1 MSSLAG
7 DARDP
12 RPRPARRPEQRLM
25 PACARLLSVNV
36 GLPQD
41 VEWDG
46 RTVHTGIWKHA
57 IEGRRTVR
65 RLNVDG
71 DGQGDLQGHGGVNR
85 AVFVYQ
91 LESYRYWEDELG
103 RDDFEY
109 GQFGENFTVEG
120 LADAE
125 VCIGDRYRIGS
136 ALFEVSQP
144 RVTCYRVGIRMR
156 EPRMPSLL
164 VAHRRPGFYLRV
176 LEEGQVGAGDEI
188 VRVAQG
194 PEAMTV
200 AEVDALLYLPG
211 RARRDLQRALRIP
224 ALSEGWQGSFREL
237 LEQAPDG
244 AAPEVAWTGMRPMRV
259 AAIERESTSVISLRL
274 VPADGEPA
282 VPARPGQFLTVRL
295 RPDAAAAPLLR
306 TYSLSGM
313 PDSESYRISVK
324 REPHGAA
331 SEYLHS
337 GVRVGDVLEAGAPR
351 GSFVLRPGDRPVVL
365 VSAGVGATPVLAM
378 LHALAEERP
387 GRQVWWLH
395 GARNRAEHSFAQE
408 VLGLLGRLADAHRVV
423 CYSDPG
429 PGNRGFDVAGRL
441 TGAVLDRAGVPADA
455 DVYVCGPGPFMHD
468 IAAALVARGTPPE
481 RIGTEPFGP
490 AGAITPGIAGGSAR
504 PPHPPAGPA
513 GAGPSISFSRSN
525 LSIAWDD
532 SFASLLELAEA
543 CDVPVRWSCRTGVC
557 HTCETGLVSGDV
569 SYRPDPLEP
578 PGAGSALICCSQPHG
593 EVTLDL

>member
-1 MSSLAG
+1 VVTLASAG
-7 DARDP
+7 
-12 RPRPARRPEQRLM
+12 
-25 PACARLLSVNV
+25 RLLSVNV
-36 GLPQD
+36 GMPRD
-41 VEWDG
+41 VEWEG
-46 RTVHTGIWKHA
+46 RIVHTGIWKNA
-57 IEGRRTVR
+57 VEGRRMVR
-65 RLNVDG
+65 HFNVDG
-71 DGQGDLQGHGGVNR
+71 DGQGDLHGHGGVNR

-91 LESYRYWEDELG
+91 VESYRFWEDVLR
-103 RDDFEY
+103 RDDFTY

-144 RVTCYRVGIRMR
+144 RVTCYRVGIRMS

-176 LEEGQVGAGDEI
+176 LDEGEVGAGDAIE
-188 VRVAQG
+188 RLERG

-211 RARRDLQRALRIP
+211 HVRRDLIRALRIP

-244 AAPEVAWTGMRPMRV
+244 AVPEPAWMGMRRMRV
-259 AAIERESTSVISLRL
+259 AAIDRESTTVISVRL
-274 VPADGEPA
+274 VPLDGEPA

-295 RPDAAAAPLLR
+295 HPDPGAAPLLR
-306 TYSLSGM
+306 TYSLSGV
-313 PDSESYRISVK
+313 PSSESYRISVK

-331 SEYLHS
+331 SAYLHT
-337 GVRVGDVLEAGAPR
+337 GLRVGDVIEAGAPR

-365 VSAGVGATPVLAM
+365 ISAGVGATPVLAM
-378 LHALAEERP
+378 LHVLAVARSA
-387 GRQVWWLH
+387 RQVWWLH
-395 GARNRAEHSFAQE
+395 GARDRAEHAFQQE
-408 VLGLLGRLADAHRVV
+408 ALGLLTQLPDVHRIV
-423 CYSDPG
+423 CYSHPG
-429 PGNRGFDVAGRL
+429 PHDRGFDVAGRL
-441 TGAVLDRAGVPADA
+441 TGKVLEAAGVPTDA
-455 DVYVCGPGPFMHD
+455 DFYLCGPGPFMHD
-468 IAAALVARGTPPE
+468 IAAALIARGVAPE
-481 RIGTEPFGP
+481 RISTEVFGP
-490 AGAITPGIAGGSAR
+490 ADAITPGIATGPAR
-504 PPHPPAGPA
+504 SPHPPGGAP

-525 LSIAWDD
+525 LSVAWDA
-532 SFASLLELAEA
+532 SFGSLLELAEA

-557 HTCETGLVSGDV
+557 HTCETGLISGEV

-578 PGAGSALICCSQPHG
+578 PAPDTALICCSQPRD